1 MSNLVD
7 RLFEPTRLADIL
19 SALVGRRADKADA
32 VNGRLMQLQREVTDA
47 DDKLKRLYKLVEDG
61 ATEIDDVLKDRPNT
75 LKADRDKA
83 KSALERAKSADGQ
96 PILVDP
102 ALLERFGRTMREH
115 FTSGSIPFRKACLQ
129 SLIDVIEVDDDQ
141 IRIKGNR
148 DVLEQAVLPNEA
160 SIPRVRR

>member
-61 ATEIDDVLKDRPNT
+61 ATEIDDVLKDP
-75 LKADRDKA
+75 
-83 KSALERAKSADGQ
+83 
-96 PILVDP
+96 
-102 ALLERFGRTMREH
+102 
-115 FTSGSIPFRKACLQ
+115 
-129 SLIDVIEVDDDQ
+129 LIH
-141 IRIKGNR
+141 
-148 DVLEQAVLPNEA
+148 
-160 SIPRVRR
+160 